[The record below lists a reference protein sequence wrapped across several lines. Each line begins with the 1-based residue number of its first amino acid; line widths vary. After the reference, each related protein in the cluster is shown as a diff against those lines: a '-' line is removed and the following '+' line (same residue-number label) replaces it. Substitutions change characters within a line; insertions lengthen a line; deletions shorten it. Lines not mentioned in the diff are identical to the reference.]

1 MAKGSSLF
9 YFNTCRKDGVRD
21 TMRNPENVLN
31 SLREHS
37 AQNNYSYDRLYR
49 ILYNQDFLLMAY
61 QNIYANK
68 GNMTAGVDGQTI
80 DAMSLD
86 RINRIISNL
95 KDEKYSP
102 NPARR
107 TYIPK
112 KNGKMRPLGIPSID
126 DKLVQE
132 AMRMIL
138 EAIYDNSF
146 EDTSH
151 GFRPGKSCHTALRQI
166 QNRFTR
172 CKWFV
177 EGDIKGFFDN
187 IDHNVMIEILR
198 KRIKD
203 EKFLRLIRKF
213 LNAGYM
219 EDNAFHNTYS
229 GAVQGGI
236 ISPILANIYLDQ
248 FDKYMKKYKE
258 DFDKGKKRAILKS
271 YTKMGDKRHRMVEK
285 IKKEQNS
292 EKKASLIRELEK
304 HDAIYH
310 SMPRSDAMDKS
321 FRRIQYTRYADDFLI
336 GVIGSKHDAELIKAD
351 IAMFLKNVLKLE
363 LSQEKTLVTI
373 ATDKARFLGFDI
385 RARKQ
390 SGLQRKTKRGCYAR
404 NYGGHI
410 VLEAPTEVIRKK
422 LISLEAMKIKVVDGK
437 EIWKAKSRRDLCY
450 KQDIYILNQYN
461 SEVRGICNYYSIANN
476 RSKLHKFR
484 YIMEYSMYKTFACKY
499 RTTKADII
507 EKYRHEKDFAVKYID
522 SKGNEKLRTFWKGS
536 LARNDF
542 PQGAET
548 DIVFSSKPV
557 SFKNN
562 PSLAKRLK
570 ANTCEWCGEHT
581 TDVVMHQVRTL
592 KDLDRTL
599 PWNQHMI
606 KINRKTLVVCSDCH
620 KKIHLYEN

>member
-102 NPARR
+102 NPTRR

-219 EDNAFHNTYS
+219 EDSAFHNTYS

-363 LSQEKTLVTI
+363 LS
-373 ATDKARFLGFDI
+373 
-385 RARKQ
+385 
-390 SGLQRKTKRGCYAR
+390 S
-404 NYGGHI
+404 
-410 VLEAPTEVIRKK
+410 
-422 LISLEAMKIKVVDGK
+422 
-437 EIWKAKSRRDLCY
+437 
-450 KQDIYILNQYN
+450 
-461 SEVRGICNYYSIANN
+461 
-476 RSKLHKFR
+476 
-484 YIMEYSMYKTFACKY
+484 
-499 RTTKADII
+499 
-507 EKYRHEKDFAVKYID
+507 
-522 SKGNEKLRTFWKGS
+522 
-536 LARNDF
+536 
-542 PQGAET
+542 
-548 DIVFSSKPV
+548 
-557 SFKNN
+557 
-562 PSLAKRLK
+562 
-570 ANTCEWCGEHT
+570 
-581 TDVVMHQVRTL
+581 
-592 KDLDRTL
+592 
-599 PWNQHMI
+599 
-606 KINRKTLVVCSDCH
+606 
-620 KKIHLYEN
+620 